1 MCIGVPMRVIEGD
14 DAQAL
19 CERRG
24 AVRAVSMMLVG
35 AQPPGTFVLT
45 HLNSAI
51 RVLEADDA
59 RLIDDALD
67 ALALAAEGGDVDHLF
82 ADLVGRE
89 PELPAHLRHD

>member
-1 MCIGVPMRVIEGD
+1 MCIGLPMRVLEGD
-14 DAQAL
+14 EAQAE

-24 AVRAVSMMLVG
+24 AIHAVSMMLVG
-35 AQPPGTFVLT
+35 AQAPGTFVLV

-51 RVLEADDA
+51 RVLEEGEAG
-59 RLIDDALD
+59 LIDDALD

-89 PELPAHLRHD
+89 PELPAHLRRD

>member
-1 MCIGVPMRVIEGD
+1 
-14 DAQAL
+14 
-19 CERRG
+19 
-24 AVRAVSMMLVG
+24 MMLVG